1 LILIPWSTF
10 WERNYFAGLVPGLEA
25 VLANAFVRGAVSG
38 LGVVNVIAAI
48 AELVELF
55 LGRGRSETSI
65 PDDPPRLS
73 DHAP

>member
-1 LILIPWSTF
+1 MILIPWSAF
-10 WERNYFAGLVPGLEA
+10 WERNYFAGLVPGLDA

-48 AELVELF
+48 AELVDVF
-55 LGRGRSETSI
+55 LARGRSESSL
-65 PDDPPRLS
+65 PEDPSRLS

>member
-1 LILIPWSTF
+1 MILIPWSTF

-48 AELVELF
+48 AELVEIF
-55 LGRGRSETSI
+55 LARGRSETSI